1 MIKIQAIKSESV
13 IKLGDDLF
21 SILRRLPKIKTGDI
35 FVISSK
41 VVSLCE
47 GRAIPKDKVKSRD
60 ALIVSES
67 EQYIPRR
74 PMPRGQALIT
84 VKNHTLTLSAGVDEF
99 GENFLLWPK
108 RPAKTAEKI
117 WRFFRRR
124 DKIKKFGVIIAD
136 SHSVPLRRG
145 ALGFALGFHGF
156 KPLRIYRGSRDLF
169 GRVMK
174 MTIANLADG
183 LAAAAVAEM
192 GEGGEQTPF
201 ALISGAKAVD
211 FGQSVFGR
219 AKDESRFYPASDEDF
234 FAPFLKS
241 KIWKKKRQ

>member
-108 RPAKTAEKI
+108 NPVKSAEKI
-117 WRFFRRR
+117 SRFFRRR
-124 DKIKKFGVIIAD
+124 DKIKKFGVIITD

-145 ALGFALGFHGF
+145 AVGFALGFYGF
-156 KPLRIYRGSRDLF
+156 KPLRFYRGSRDLF

-174 MTIANLADG
+174 MTIANLADAY
-183 LAAAAVAEM
+183 AAAAVAEM
-192 GEGGEQTPF
+192 GEGGERTPF
-201 ALISGAKAVD
+201 AVISGARAAEFVKDGSHAVKKA
-211 FGQSVFGR
+211 
-219 AKDESRFYPASDEDF
+219 ERFYPAPGEDF
-234 FAPFLKS
+234 FEPFLKS
-241 KIWKKKRQ
+241 KIWKRKSH